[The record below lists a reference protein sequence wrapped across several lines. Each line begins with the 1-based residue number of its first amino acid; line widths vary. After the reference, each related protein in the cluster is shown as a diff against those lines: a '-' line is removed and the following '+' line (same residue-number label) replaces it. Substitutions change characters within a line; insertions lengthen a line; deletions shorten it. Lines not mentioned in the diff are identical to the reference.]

1 MKKMTLNEAILIL
14 MECARRDVTGS
25 GRGYRSTT
33 DAWREKARDA
43 WMVAFRRVYKREP
56 ERSDLFNVNMMF

>member
-25 GRGYRSTT
+25 GGGYRSTT
-33 DAWREKARDA
+33 NKWREKAKGA
-43 WMVAFRRVYKREP
+43 WRVAFRWVYKREP
-56 ERSDLFNVNMMF
+56 EWSDLFNAKMG